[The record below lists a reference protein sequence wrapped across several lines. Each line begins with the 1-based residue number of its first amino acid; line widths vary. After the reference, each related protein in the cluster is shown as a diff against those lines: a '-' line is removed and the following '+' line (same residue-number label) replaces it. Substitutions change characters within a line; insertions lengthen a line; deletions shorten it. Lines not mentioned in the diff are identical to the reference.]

1 MKTVKH
7 EIFSIAVA
15 VAIVSLLFK
24 VSVDYL
30 ELPMV
35 YTDAI
40 TNECVKVIHYDG
52 TEGSCGSLPDKY
64 HHQYVHK
71 VDVEHAG

>member
-1 MKTVKH
+1 MSKNILV
-7 EIFSIAVA
+7 FGVA
-15 VAIVSLLFK
+15 VIMFAVVFK
-24 VSVDYL
+24 VVVQYL
-30 ELPMV
+30 QLSTV
-35 YTDAI
+35 YTEAI

-71 VDVEHAG
+71 VEVEHEG